1 MFKGKNVRKFIVSYC
16 CLFVLF
22 FLIFFWLVKYN
33 NQYINKTIN
42 EKVASIVST
51 VRDKYPNVSEE
62 EIIDILNNNE
72 KGNVELFSQYGI
84 DVSNED
90 AIFNVNKKLNCFYLE
105 LVVLSAGLFFIM
117 IICIFLYIKKENKK
131 IDNIVKLI
139 DDINHKIYSIG
150 ILESDEDNLSK
161 LRSEIYK
168 TSMMLKMDALESKR
182 VKNSILK
189 SVEDISHQ
197 LKTPLAS
204 ISIMLDNI
212 LEDDN
217 MDSRLRHD
225 LLKKSQNQILS
236 LNSLIVSLLQAS
248 RMDAGVIKFKRDNI
262 NVKELLNDVI
272 NLLDVNLELSC
283 VKVNLNCSKKVN
295 IFGDY
300 KWEIEALKNILKNAI
315 DASYENGDIDIIVKE
330 NNFYVSLKIVDH
342 GVGIDKK
349 DIRHIFER
357 FYKVN
362 DSNNSFGIGLN
373 LAKMIIEND
382 NGLIDVTSEKN
393 VGTTFEIKY
402 MK

>member
-1 MFKGKNVRKFIVSYC
+1 M
-16 CLFVLF
+16 
-22 FLIFFWLVKYN
+22 
-33 NQYINKTIN
+33 
-42 EKVASIVST
+42 ASIVST